1 MGAEYVCQLV
11 TAFLGSAGFS
21 LLFKIRKELLFPASF
36 GGMLCWGVYLV
47 GANLILEG
55 IFAPT
60 FAASAFAAVYSEQ
73 LAIKMKVPATILFI
87 PTVVPL
93 IPGSC
98 LYYTMSY
105 AVRKEWEQ
113 AGAYGYLTIQYALGI
128 AIGMSLIYAIYQMR
142 RNIRE
147 RYQ

>member
-1 MGAEYVCQLV
+1 MKMEYVCQLV

-36 GGMLCWGVYLV
+36 GGMLCWGVYLIS
-47 GANLILEG
+47 ANLFLEG

-73 LAIKMKVPATILFI
+73 LAIRMKVPATVLFI
-87 PTVVPL
+87 PAVVPL

-98 LYYTMSY
+98 LYETMSY

-113 AGAYGYLTIQYALGI
+113 AGAYGYLTLQYALGI
-128 AIGMSLIYAIYQMR
+128 AIGMSLVYAVYQMR

-147 RYQ
+147 KYQ